1 MTDLMVEL
9 EDELAAEL
17 DETIKREERTKKA
30 VVARALR
37 EYIARSK
44 ALQELS
50 TKETAQRKRQAQTA

>member
-44 ALQELS
+44 SQLEPS
-50 TKETAQRKRQAQTA
+50 TKESITRRRQAQAA